1 MTAIIVSAFA
11 IAVAAVIIGSMVLVR
26 SVTIRINRRSTD
38 QIPQK
43 TLQLSKLKVNPSTQS
58 ESVNECWYLLSLC
71 YYNIIIFVLNSC
83 MLQLVQFF

>member
-43 TLQLSKLKVNPSTQS
+43 SLQLSKLKVNPSTQS